1 MSIVTTVAISAAA
14 ELFTVMLLMGIHAG
28 VSDCQSV
35 DRQVKNTDVL
45 PVSSP
50 PHSFLPFL
58 SLSYPIPFLP
68 SFNFNFP
75 LRSRPLIA
83 AWELGSPAAKRILVH
98 CRYKLAPF

>member
-50 PHSFLPFL
+50 PHSFLPLL
-58 SLSYPIPFLP
+58 SPSSPFPPLHQLQRQLP
-68 SFNFNFP
+68 S
-75 LRSRPLIA
+75 
-83 AWELGSPAAKRILVH
+83 
-98 CRYKLAPF
+98 